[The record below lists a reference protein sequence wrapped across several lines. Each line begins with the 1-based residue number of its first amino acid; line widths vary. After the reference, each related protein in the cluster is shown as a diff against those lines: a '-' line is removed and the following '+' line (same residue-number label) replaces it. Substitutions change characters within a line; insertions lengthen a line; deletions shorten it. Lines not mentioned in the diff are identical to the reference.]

1 MSLRRF
7 LLLPVLGFITVAAE
21 AATIH
26 NISFSPVANNG
37 LEIKLDFDT
46 KPAADPKGYTTDSP
60 ARIML
65 DFDGVDSALSEKNY
79 SLSGLVDSA
88 NVLSDGSRT
97 RLVLN
102 TKQMESYKTRFE
114 GNSFIVTVGK
124 PLAQQVTANTN
135 TTNASAAE
143 PTQAPPAEQQQ
154 QPPNALG
161 QQSDEAPPIDVVY
174 PTPRSVVS
182 ETVNEAMELQLTPSE
197 IQSIKEKRLER
208 ERQLATPYNLIAKP
222 ITRTIFVDLTS
233 GAQPPV
239 LRLTKGQQS
248 SIVFTDV
255 DGNPWMIDRVSF
267 NHELFSDGR
276 TEAAAKDS
284 PATNI
289 LTLEAMK
296 AVAYGNVTV
305 TLQKLHVPVIFVLT
319 TDQPEVDI
327 RIDAKID
334 GMNPNAPPVQMT
346 SSGMPNI
353 DSDLGGFLDGVP
365 PKEAKTLKVTGIE
378 ETQAW
383 RLNNN
388 IYVRTRG
395 GAPLYP
401 AYIASTRATSG
412 ASALAVYKFQSS
424 GLNELPITFSNNG
437 VVQTA
442 FIKEQ

>member
-1 MSLRRF
+1 MIFRRF
-7 LLLPVLGFITVAAE
+7 LLSLLPVLCLVTVSAQ

-26 NISFSPVANNG
+26 NIAFLPVANNG
-37 LEIKLDFDT
+37 LEVRLDFDT
-46 KPAADPKGYTTDSP
+46 KPVADPKGYATDNPS
-60 ARIML
+60 RIML
-65 DFDGVDSALSEKNY
+65 DFDGVDSGLSEKNY
-79 SLSGLVDSA
+79 TLSGIVDSA
-88 NVLSDGSRT
+88 NVLSDGKKT
-97 RLVLN
+97 RLVFN
-102 TKQMESYKTRFE
+102 TPNKASYKTRFD
-114 GNSFIVTVGK
+114 GNIFFITIGK
-124 PLAQQVTANTN
+124 NETQNVSTDKTANN
-135 TTNASAAE
+135 NAVDAAPSASTA
-143 PTQAPPAEQQQ
+143 Q

-161 QQSDEAPPIDVVY
+161 HQSEDAPPIDVVY
-174 PTPRSVVS
+174 PTPRTVVS

-208 ERQLATPYNLIAKP
+208 ERQLATPYNMIAKP

-233 GAQPPV
+233 GAQPPL

-248 SIVFTDV
+248 SVVFTDV
-255 DGNPWMIDRVSF
+255 NGNPWMIDRVSF

-296 AVAYGNVTV
+296 AVAYGNVTI
-305 TLQKLHVPVIFVLT
+305 TLRGLHVPVIFVLT

-346 SSGMPNI
+346 SSGMPSI
-353 DSDLGGFLDGVP
+353 DSELGGFLDGVP
-365 PKEAKTLKVTGIE
+365 PREAKALKVTGIE

-383 RLNNN
+383 RYNNN

-401 AYIASTRATSG
+401 AFIASTRATSG
-412 ASALAVYKFQSS
+412 ASALAVYKFQVSD
-424 GLNELPITFSNNG
+424 LNELPITFSNNG

-442 FIKEQ
+442 FIKE

>member
-1 MSLRRF
+1 MEFAIMSLRRF
-7 LLLPVLGFITVAAE
+7 LLLPVLSFVTVVAN

-37 LEIKLDFDT
+37 LEVRLDFDT
-46 KPAADPKGYTTDSP
+46 KPSADPKGYTTDSP

-79 SLSGLVDSA
+79 TLSGLVDSA
-88 NVLSDGSRT
+88 NVLSDGNKT

-102 TKQMESYKTRFE
+102 TKQLETYKTRFE

-124 PLAQQVTANTN
+124 VPVQPVTATN
-135 TTNASAAE
+135 VSAAMPMQTSPE
-143 PTQAPPAEQQQ
+143 AAQK

-161 QQSDEAPPIDVVY
+161 QQADEAPPIDVVY
-174 PTPRSVVS
+174 PTPRTVVS

-208 ERQLATPYNLIAKP
+208 ERQLATPYNMIAKP

-289 LTLEAMK
+289 LTLEAMR

-353 DSDLGGFLDGVP
+353 DNDLGGFLDGVP

-412 ASALAVYKFQSS
+412 ASALAVYKFQTS

-442 FIKEQ
+442 FIKE